1 MSNKL
6 SLFALCL
13 LCIVI
18 SGCVS
23 QKQVSQ
29 LKTEQEVM
37 RARLLAEQEV
47 RYAQLKSEHQQLEK
61 ELVELRKTMLPTEKK
76 KELFDTISSLEIEL
90 KQVRGKVQEQ
100 EDYIAELIQ
109 KDELDEY
116 RGEIETKLLE
126 EIERAHVEVKRSEN
140 TLKISIVGKMLFVGA
155 DLSIKREGKPLLLKL
170 AEYLRQHEELNIEVQ
185 GHTDSEDPDQRRNF
199 SFNWWLSWLR
209 AMKVVT
215 ALQDYGIHAARLK
228 PYGFGPSRPVDYVN
242 YWNRTKGGKPQ
253 NRRIEILLFPSAQN
267 GK

>member
-1 MSNKL
+1 MFNKL
-6 SLFALCL
+6 SIFALCL

-23 QKQVSQ
+23 QKEFTQ

-47 RYAQLKSEHQQLEK
+47 RYAQLKSEHEQLEK
-61 ELVELRKTMLPTEKK
+61 ELGELRKSMLPTEKK
-76 KELFDTISSLEIEL
+76 KELFDTMSSLEIEL
-90 KQVRGKVQEQ
+90 KQLRGKVQEQ
-100 EDYIAELIQ
+100 EDYIAKLIQ

-116 RGEIETKLLE
+116 QREIETKLQE

-140 TLKISIVGKMLFVGA
+140 TIKISVVGKTLFVGS
-155 DLSIKREGKPLLLKL
+155 DHSIKREGKHLLLKL
-170 AEYLRQHEELNIEVQ
+170 AEYLRQHEELNIQVQ
-185 GHTDSEDPDQRRNF
+185 GHTDSEDPDERRNF
-199 SFNWWLSWLR
+199 AFNWWLSWLR

-242 YWNRTKGGKPQ
+242 YWNRTEGGKPQ
-253 NRRIEILLFPSAQN
+253 NRRIEILLFPSL
-267 GK
+267 